1 MLFNPCFFKK
11 QPNYVRIK
19 YGNSRLTC
27 RYPMLELKWY
37 EFWEGTTIIQLRNYT
52 RAFIQYCIFL
62 ILQAFL
68 CSFGL
73 LFSKKVVIQC
83 FFKKDHKLVYKISTK
98 YQIKNIN
105 I

>member
-52 RAFIQYCIFL
+52 RAFIQYCIFFNTPGFP
-62 ILQAFL
+62 LQFWP
-68 CSFGL
+68 
-73 LFSKKVVIQC
+73 II
-83 FFKKDHKLVYKISTK
+83 FKKGCHSVLF
-98 YQIKNIN
+98 
-105 I
+105 